1 MFWVLFGCFADYSF
15 PYGQALE
22 LLLACF
28 KGTVSAKVN
37 SLQQQIQRIEVVSQP
52 DNLQQVQR
60 LNNLESQ
67 AWLYEGILER
77 LGEDPSA
84 NHEKI
89 ARTIEALE
97 YKRNEISQELEPR
110 RPRKYSIL
118 ADIQDS
124 VRSLLASQAEKDYI
138 RLERI
143 VTNLVVFANNR
154 QPSQIILT
162 EVIERITIET
172 AQNSNKISPYRLRL
186 AYKIED
192 LLRILSAK
200 LVLGSNSYRT
210 DSNNQALINEL
221 RSQINL
227 LSAQFN
233 TLLRTRQENQ
243 KELNKRIQDISNLTK
258 NISNLHRD
266 ISERDDNITA
276 LHQNIQ
282 DLIGIDREKQTEID
296 RLQDS
301 IATLQ
306 KEAQSS
312 TEIAQIK
319 QSKINGLQNQIS
331 QLNQQRL
338 ELQQRIRDI
347 TELAQEKQSQIDNL
361 QSEKS
366 HLNTQNLELQQQYKI
381 LFQHYQQQQNEI
393 SDLKFQIKNLSQT
406 NRVQSFNPTH
416 RTPQQSVNRIETR
429 ATVTPE
435 EYERIFNQSDY
446 EYVEPYRRKDGTLV
460 SGYYRRRR
468 NR

>member
-28 KGTVSAKVN
+28 KGTVSARVN

-52 DNLQQVQR
+52 DNLQQIQR

-77 LGEDPSA
+77 IGEDPSA

-97 YKRNEISQELEPR
+97 YKRNEILQELEPR
-110 RPRKYSIL
+110 RPGKYRIL
-118 ADIQDS
+118 ADVQDYA
-124 VRSLLASQAEKDYI
+124 RSLLASQAEKDYI

-143 VTNLVVFANNR
+143 VTNLVVFANSR
-154 QPSQIILT
+154 QPSQIILA

-172 AQNSNKISPYRLRL
+172 TQNANKISPYRLRL

-200 LVLGSNSYRT
+200 LVIGSNSYRT
-210 DSNNQALINEL
+210 DSNDQALINEL
-221 RSQINL
+221 RSRINL
-227 LSAQFN
+227 LSDQFN
-233 TLLRTRQENQ
+233 SLLRTRQEN
-243 KELNKRIQDISNLTK
+243 KNELNKRIQDISNLTR
-258 NISNLHRD
+258 NISDLHRD
-266 ISERDDNITA
+266 ISERDANIAA
-276 LHQNIQ
+276 LRQNVQ
-282 DLIGIDREKQTEID
+282 NLIEIDREKQTQIYS
-296 RLQDS
+296 LQNS

-312 TEIAQIK
+312 TGLDQIK
-319 QSKINGLQNQIS
+319 QGKINGLQNQVS

-347 TELAQEKQSQIDNL
+347 TELAQKKQSHIDNL

-366 HLNTQNLELQQQYKI
+366 HLNTQNLELQKQYQI
-381 LFQHYQQQQNEI
+381 LFQQCQQQQNEI
-393 SDLKFQIKNLSQT
+393 FDLKSQIKNSSQ
-406 NRVQSFNPTH
+406 
-416 RTPQQSVNRIETR
+416 VNRLQSINSTYKNPRQPVNKVETR
-429 ATVTPE
+429 TRITPE
-435 EYERIFNQSDY
+435 EYERIFNKTDY
-446 EYVEPYRRKDGTLV
+446 VYVKAHYRNGSYVKAH
-460 SGYYRRRR
+460 YRRRP